1 MGCHVVTHVCCTFLQ
16 EVRTKSLTSVA
27 LIRRGYHYG
36 QAAKNRSSDGT
47 LSRQQRRF
55 RNKERRQA
63 YTGTMVIP
71 EIENLPLID
80 VHQEVRHTRDK
91 YVSLWE
97 NTPAALPHHL
107 RVYQREEQQEN
118 EARLRKIA
126 EERRAHA
133 GGAHAPGDPRHLS
146 GRTFRRLVKLSLAC
160 APSDMK
166 DFFAD
171 HEAFVLLT
179 EEFVRRARSFDPDIP
194 EDSLLQALRNIWV
207 FSSLQR
213 LAGKDLRLTP
223 SAFAYSMLYPY
234 TDNVFDESYLTVLEK
249 NRFAERV
256 GLRLKGITPQAA
268 GINEERV
275 FALVGM
281 IEDEFPREA
290 FPLVH
295 QSLEAIHRAQQQ
307 STAQQTRTTRQGKIE
322 SDFMLPLT
330 LEKGGTSVLADA
342 FLAGVVADDHWF
354 EVSFSYGCLLQLIDD
369 LQDADV
375 DLQGHSRTL
384 FNITHSSHSLQALT
398 MHLLGFIHSTIEGWS
413 SICSPDQERLK
424 GFMRDSCQVLVLEA
438 VARRSAR
445 FSQAFLTQLERHA
458 PTRLTFL
465 ASLREQFPQ
474 AS

>member
-1 MGCHVVTHVCCTFLQ
+1 M
-16 EVRTKSLTSVA
+16 A
-27 LIRRGYHYG
+27 LPAID
-36 QAAKNRSSDGT
+36 NS
-47 LSRQQRRF
+47 
-55 RNKERRQA
+55 
-63 YTGTMVIP
+63 
-71 EIENLPLID
+71 PLID
-80 VHQEVRHTRDK
+80 VHQEVTRTRDK

-97 NTPAALPHHL
+97 NTPARLPDHL
-107 RVYQREEQQEN
+107 RVYERKEQEEN
-118 EARLRKIA
+118 EARLRKIS

-133 GGAHAPGDPRHLS
+133 GGTRTPGDPHHLS
-146 GRTFRRLVKLSLAC
+146 GRTYRRLVKLSLAC
-160 APSDMK
+160 APSDTK
-166 DFFAD
+166 VFLAD
-171 HEAFVLLT
+171 NEAFLLLT

-268 GINEERV
+268 GTNEERV

-281 IEDEFPREA
+281 IEDEFPRETS
-290 FPLVH
+290 PLVH

-307 STAQQTRTTRQGKIE
+307 SMAQQTSTVQQGRIE
-322 SDFMLPLT
+322 SDLVLPLT

-342 FLAGVVADDHWF
+342 FLAEVVADDHWF
-354 EVSFSYGCLLQLIDD
+354 GVAFSYGCLLQLIDD

-375 DLQGHSRTL
+375 DSQGRSRTL
-384 FNITHSSHSLQALT
+384 FSITHSSHSLQALT
-398 MHLLGFIHSTIEGWS
+398 MHLLGFIYSTIEGWS
-413 SICSPDQERLK
+413 SLCSPDQERLK

-445 FSQAFLTQLERHA
+445 FPAPFLSQLERHA

-465 ASLREQFPQ
+465 ASLREQFPE
-474 AS
+474 A